1 MSVQFDPRIIQSH
14 AAALY
19 AQASRI
25 VFRFG
30 ATGLVVG
37 ALGGLM
43 AGGAERGPGL
53 AIVGGLLGVFI
64 GVSMARGRA
73 FALQLQAQTALC
85 HVAIE
90 ANTRRTADALV
101 ATERKPEVAQLSQVG

>member
-1 MSVQFDPRIIQSH
+1 MAIQYDPSIIQSH

-25 VFRFG
+25 VFRSG
-30 ATGLVVG
+30 ATGFFVGVVG
-37 ALGGLM
+37 GVAAGRGEQGLVFACIGGLV
-43 AGGAERGPGL
+43 GA
-53 AIVGGLLGVFI
+53 FI
-64 GVSMARGRA
+64 GVSLARGRA

-90 ANTRRTADALV
+90 TNTRRTADSLAE
-101 ATERKPEVAQLSQVG
+101 APRAPEVAQLSQVG